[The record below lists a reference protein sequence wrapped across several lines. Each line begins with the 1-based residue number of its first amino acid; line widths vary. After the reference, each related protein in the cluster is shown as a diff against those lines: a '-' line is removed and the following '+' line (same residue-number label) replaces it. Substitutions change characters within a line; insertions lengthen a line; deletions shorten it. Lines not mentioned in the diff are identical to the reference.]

1 MLIHILKQRMM
12 KCTWRSEGS
21 SELRRS
27 SETTTLATGCESAEA
42 AAACH
47 ALETTGGHFIIHTD
61 LSAFAVST
69 AVLLSLWES
78 SIFCFLRFFVSG
90 DGGDLSEE
98 ESMTELDWVVRLG
111 SGQIIFSFSLIKII
125 LRCEIVVSVIYVL
138 SLILV

>member
-78 SIFCFLRFFVSG
+78 SIFCFLRLFCVRWRWGSVWRRIYDWIGLGCSTRIGSNNFFFF
-90 DGGDLSEE
+90 
-98 ESMTELDWVVRLG
+98 
-111 SGQIIFSFSLIKII
+111 INKNYIKMWN
-125 LRCEIVVSVIYVL
+125 CC
-138 SLILV
+138 